1 VVGEQVEV
9 LVLAQNPAF
18 ADFKVL
24 RELYFPELDLFLADY
39 PFVKR
44 AEFARISA
52 DIDATR

>member
-1 VVGEQVEV
+1 MVGEQVEV